1 MKVLVCP
8 HQLGMGGSQLNAIE
22 MAVAVRRH
30 GHEAAVYAPPGI
42 LTTALES
49 TDVPWIPAPDARIR
63 SGRWA
68 TRLNQVVRAEGID
81 LVHAY
86 EWRPCLQASFAGG
99 LSTPVL
105 MSIMAMEVPPFLPT
119 HLPLVVGTPALTER
133 MRIQGRTAYL
143 LEPPVDMHR
152 HQSRD
157 TGAARKVWGIGEDEV
172 VVSVVS
178 MLTTDLEK
186 LQGILSAISVVDR
199 LARDHPLRLLVA
211 GDGEGLANVQ
221 ERAAEVNRRHGR
233 PVVQPVGFQLDPTSV
248 YEAADI
254 VLGMG
259 SSAIKGLAHGKAL
272 IVQGEGGFWQTVDEF
287 SAERFMT
294 NGWFGSDGAGVRDL
308 LMALSDLIED
318 PWNRRRLGALGRQ
331 LVEQRYSL
339 AHAAAELSGIYVDT
353 VMRPQ
358 RLGETTRALARS
370 AVASARYYATM
381 QFGSVVEKE
390 KWARQGANT

>member
-30 GHEAAVYAPPGI
+30 GHEAIVYAPPGI
-42 LTTALES
+42 LTESLAS
-49 TDVPWIPAPDARIR
+49 TDVPWIAAPDARMRTGKWAARLSQLIR
-63 SGRWA
+63 SE
-68 TRLNQVVRAEGID
+68 QID

-99 LSTPVL
+99 VRTPVL
-105 MSIMAMEVPPFLPT
+105 MSVMAMEVPPFLPT
-119 HLPLVVGTPALTER
+119 HLPLIVGTPALTER
-133 MRIQGRTAYL
+133 MKDEGRRAYL
-143 LEPPVDMHR
+143 LEPPVDMNR
-152 HQSRD
+152 HQTRD
-157 TGAARKVWGIGEDEV
+157 AAGARQTWGIGDAEI

-199 LARDHPLRLLVA
+199 LAHTAPLRMLIA
-211 GDGEGLANVQ
+211 GDGEGLETVRT
-221 ERAAEVNRRHGR
+221 RADEVNRRHGR
-233 PVVQPVGFQLDPTSV
+233 MVIQPVGFQMDPTSV

-259 SSAIKGLAHGKAL
+259 SSAVKGLAHGKAL
-272 IVQGEGGFWQTVDEF
+272 IVQGEGGYWQLVDEF
-287 SAERFMT
+287 SAEGFMT

-308 LMALSDLIED
+308 LIALTDLIED
-318 PWNRRRLGALGRQ
+318 PWNRHRLGTLGRQ

-339 AHAAAELSGIYVDT
+339 SRASAELSGIYVDT
-353 VMRPQ
+353 VMRPPRIAQ
-358 RLGETTRALARS
+358 TTRSLARS
-370 AVASARYYATM
+370 AVASAKYYATM

-390 KWARQGANT
+390 EWARRGANA